1 MSRRVAAMTSKST
14 SFKGDGPAKK
24 PYESP
29 RLEVYGDIREV
40 TDGAGDKGNKDQ
52 PGHGNLKTA

>member
-1 MSRRVAAMTSKST
+1 MATTPA
-14 SFKGDGPAKK
+14 SFEKDGPAKK

-40 TDGAGDKGNKDQ
+40 TVSLNPTGSRNDGGL
-52 PGHGNLKTA
+52 HGSTKT

>member
-1 MSRRVAAMTSKST
+1 MATKPT
-14 SFKGDGPAKK
+14 SFKEDGPAKK

-40 TDGAGDKGNKDQ
+40 TDSLGNTASKSDGAL
-52 PGHGNLKTA
+52 HGNIKTG

>member
-1 MSRRVAAMTSKST
+1 MTNRLASS
-14 SFKGDGPAKK
+14 KGDGPAKK

-40 TDGAGDKGNKDQ
+40 TNIQGMTGSFDGAA
-52 PGHGNLKTA
+52 HGNNKTQ

>member
-1 MSRRVAAMTSKST
+1 MATTPA
-14 SFKGDGPAKK
+14 SFEKDGPAKK

-40 TDGAGDKGNKDQ
+40 TFSFNPSGSMGDGGLHANV
-52 PGHGNLKTA
+52 KT

>member
-1 MSRRVAAMTSKST
+1 MTSKST

-40 TDGAGDKGNKDQ
+40 TDAVANMSSNADG
-52 PGHGNLKTA
+52 GHGLTNKTR